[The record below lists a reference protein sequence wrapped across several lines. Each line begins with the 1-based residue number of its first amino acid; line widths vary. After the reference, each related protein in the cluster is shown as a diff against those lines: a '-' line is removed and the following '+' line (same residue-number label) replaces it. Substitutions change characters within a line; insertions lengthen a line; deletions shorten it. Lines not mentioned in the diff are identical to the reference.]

1 MQELDALLGSHTPDD
16 GPGLA
21 CVALR
26 NGQIIY
32 SDVRGYAN
40 VDTKS
45 LISPNTTFRLASVS
59 KQFVAAGILTLV
71 QDKELS
77 LTDTLPE
84 FFPAFPEYG
93 KDITLKHLL
102 THTSG
107 LKDYE
112 TLLPEGKLGPVTDEE
127 VLAIMQGE
135 GGGYFLPGEKY
146 QYSNTGYCL
155 LHLIIERISGQSL
168 DLFLTER
175 IFLPLG
181 MKSAFVHTSGMP
193 DISNMAYGHSM
204 IGGKYEVHNQDMTS
218 WTIGDGGIY
227 ASIEDMAAWSTVFL
241 APHRIGEYDLSEMF
255 LPYVPTETP
264 GRAYGYGLVVSDM
277 PEGRVISHE
286 GETVGFRNCIY
297 AVPGKGLS
305 IIILLNRDDV
315 DPFAICE
322 HVSGLVQGSE
332 SPVV

>member
-1 MQELDALLGSHTPDD
+1 MNELDTLLKSYAPEN

-21 CVALR
+21 CVVLR
-26 NGQIIY
+26 KGEVVHNGVQ
-32 SDVRGYAN
+32 GCAN

-45 LISPNTTFRLASVS
+45 LISSNTTFRLASVS
-59 KQFVAAGILTLV
+59 KQFIAAGILMLI

-84 FFPAFPEYG
+84 FFPEFPEYG
-93 KDITLKHLL
+93 KEVTLKHLL

-112 TLLPEGKLGPVTDEE
+112 TLLPAGYTGPVTDEE
-127 VLAIMQGE
+127 VLQIMQGE
-135 GGGYFLPGEKY
+135 KEGYFLPGEKY

-155 LHLIIERISGQSL
+155 LHLIIERSTAQSL

-193 DISNMAYGHSM
+193 DLSGMAYGHSM
-204 IGGKYEVHNQDMTS
+204 VEGKYTIHNQDMTS

-227 ASIEDMAAWSTVFL
+227 ASIEDMRAWSQIFL
-241 APHRIGEYDLSEMF
+241 APHHIQEYDLSEMF
-255 LPYVPTETP
+255 LPHVPTEIP
-264 GRAYGYGLVVSDM
+264 GHSYGFGLVVSDSS
-277 PEGRVISHE
+277 EGYIISHE

-297 AVPGKGLS
+297 AVPDKDL
-305 IIILLNRDDV
+305 IIIVLINHDDV

-322 HVSGLVQGSE
+322 RISGLV
-332 SPVV
+332 